1 MYRIPGLK
9 IPVLVENI
17 KPPPALFVK
26 FHEKDKLHGIMTSD
40 REGDAV
46 TEGGNNR
53 KGSAEPGHRYARMS
67 ICHRQLGQKGDQAE
81 SSSLRPI
88 NQQGFN
94 LTQVTLFVKGFLRG
108 RLR

>member
-1 MYRIPGLK
+1 
-9 IPVLVENI
+9 
-17 KPPPALFVK
+17 
-26 FHEKDKLHGIMTSD
+26 MTSD
-40 REGDAV
+40 REVDAI

-53 KGSAEPGHRYARMS
+53 KGSREARSMAS
-67 ICHRQLGQKGDQAE
+67 DMQECLFATGSLDRKGDQAE

>member
-53 KGSAEPGHRYARMS
+53 KGSAERRAWPQICKNIYLPPAAWTEGRPG
-67 ICHRQLGQKGDQAE
+67 
-81 SSSLRPI
+81 
-88 NQQGFN
+88 
-94 LTQVTLFVKGFLRG
+94 
-108 RLR
+108 